1 MASYTESICN
11 FQRQGVGGP
20 VPAPADMMRGPSI
33 AMHATN
39 VLQTPCNLLFLQ
51 THCQVR
57 VLSPGSWLHIQHSCR
72 HLRSHTYLQPR
83 LPGLARAQL
92 FTVNT

>member
-1 MASYTESICN
+1 
-11 FQRQGVGGP
+11 
-20 VPAPADMMRGPSI
+20 MMRGTSI
-33 AMHATN
+33 AMHANN
-39 VLQTPCNLLFLQ
+39 VLQTPCNLLFPQ

-57 VLSPGSWLHIQHSCR
+57 VLSPGSWLHIQHSYMNTHEHYVAR
-72 HLRSHTYLQPR
+72 TLYSQPR